1 MKKIFNLLFISL
13 AILIYS
19 SCTPEEDD
27 LFDKSS
33 AQRIEE
39 AIKTYTDVLTSA
51 PNGWLM
57 EYYPSSS
64 QQYGGYTILVS
75 FDKNGSANIASEVFN
90 ADKKTT
96 STYVL
101 KQSAGVIL
109 SFDTYN
115 EVMHFFSDPAN
126 PAGIGTNG
134 KGMEGD
140 FEFNIHKATQDSV
153 VMIGRKTKSK
163 IVMTPL
169 AQDVLWKDYLKEIQ
183 AADET
188 MYFPSYNYIAGNIEA
203 TVSVSYRNL
212 AITYEEEG
220 TEITVQ
226 APYIVTPTSFKLYET
241 LNIGGINVNELIYK
255 GQSGEH
261 FEFISTD
268 GKALLNGFIPPI
280 NETLATG
287 DWYFA
292 YSQLGSYGKQ
302 CWDAVKQGL
311 LSENEILYYV
321 NIQNGTQL
329 IFGSLPIGAD
339 QYYKGI
345 LGLDYELQGNNEIK
359 FQFNGNVDSNGG
371 YYFTN
376 VPGFKSILY
385 PLLSV
390 FELTTDNIKNP
401 TIITMVDKEEPTN
414 VITLQ
419 KSPVYYPDRK

>member
-115 EVMHFFSDPAN
+115 EVMHFFSNPAN

-169 AQDVLWKDYLKEIQ
+169 AQDVVWKDYLKEIQ

-359 FQFNGNVDSNGG
+359 FQFNGNVDSNGD

-376 VPGFKSILY
+376 VPGFESILY